1 MSGHSKWA
9 TIKRKKGKADAARGR
24 IFTRL
29 IREITIAARH
39 GGGDPAG
46 NPRLR
51 TAIMAAKSSNMPGDN
66 IERAIRKGTGA
77 EPGVTYEECT
87 FEAYGPGGVG
97 ILVLVQTDNK
107 NRTVGEVRHIFTKH
121 GGRMGEPNSAARLFE
136 EKGIITVDKSKAD
149 EDTLLALA
157 LEAGAEDMKEEDGTF
172 EISTL
177 PSSFYAVREAL
188 EARQIPCES
197 AEIARVPI
205 TAVRLEG
212 DDARKVLRLV
222 EAVEEQEDVQKV
234 FANFDIPDHVLEEIA
249 Q

>member
-1 MSGHSKWA
+1 MSGHSKWS
-9 TIKRKKGKADAARGR
+9 TIKRRKGKADAARGR

-39 GGGDPAG
+39 GGGDPNG

-51 TAIMAAKSSNMPGDN
+51 AALTTAKQSNMPNDN

-136 EKGIITVDKSKAD
+136 EKGIITVDKGKVD
-149 EDTLLALA
+149 EDTLLALV
-157 LEAGAEDMKEEDGTF
+157 LDAGAEDMKEEDGAF
-172 EISTL
+172 EISTA
-177 PSSFYAVREAL
+177 PGRFYAVRDAL
-188 EARQIPCES
+188 EGKQIAFES
-197 AEIARVPI
+197 AEVARVPV
-205 TAVRLEG
+205 TTVRLDG

-234 FANFDIPDHVLEEIA
+234 FANFDIPDSVLEEIS